1 MITQKIS
8 NGIFIILAIAL
19 MWGCSEDDNGNPS
32 PVPDNRDKFAGSW
45 NVNNETCAKAM
56 YVVSMSKDES
66 NADQV
71 LITNFAFSNSSEPSI
86 GVVTGSTISIPK
98 QTNSE
103 GWSIEGSGLYK
114 ENGSISWNY
123 TLIISGYQEQCTCIY
138 LR

>member
-1 MITQKIS
+1 MISQKIFKS
-8 NGIFIILAIAL
+8 LFIILAAAL
-19 MWGCSEDDNGNPS
+19 MWGCATDENGNPS

-66 NADQV
+66 NTDQM
-71 LITNFAFSNSSEPSI
+71 LITNFAFSNSNEPSI

-103 GWSIEGSGLYK
+103 GWSIEGSGVY
-114 ENGSISWNY
+114 GPDDSISWTY
-123 TLIISGYQEQCTCIY
+123 TLIISGYQEQCTCTY
-138 LR
+138 LK